1 MDRSRVR
8 WVSGVSR
15 RYLLAAGLGIVGT
28 SLLASCGQEAPAPVA
43 KPTVSAGVVA
53 PTATTAA
60 IAPATVPAAAAEK
73 PPVVAKPVTITVW
86 FPPTGNYTEYLTS
99 QTTLFQQ
106 SQDKVKVTVEPS
118 GATDKLQAS
127 IVAGTPPNLQQSNYI
142 PMFLWHAQ
150 GALEPVDQYMDKR
163 GKGDYHDWAREGS
176 TIQGKFFE
184 WPWMLNPT
192 GAVVNRTLLA
202 DRGAQAQMP
211 AQGTTADWTFD
222 QWRKLLQASATVT
235 GDVTKDV
242 YGTAFMG
249 TTTWYWEMMYLW
261 GNGAEIYNSDETK
274 VIVNSPEGVAGLEML
289 VDVQTKDRVAAPG
302 PEGLDTTKTF
312 ELFYT
317 KRAALVGGS
326 NANIGEVD
334 RRIKGGTLMAPFD
347 AAFIPP
353 PHAPGKRAAAFVAV
367 QSFLV
372 FKQSRDADTTVGA
385 MQFGAFLTD
394 TPAQQAITGIGELPV
409 RKSAGN
415 IYAGD
420 PNRTTGFAVIENGRS
435 MGRFPENGEVRV
447 LWQDAIR
454 AVWTREKTPK
464 DALNDLVRLSEPI
477 MAKNIARGG
486 TR

>member
-1 MDRSRVR
+1 MGQQAREAETAKT
-8 WVSGVSR
+8 R
-15 RYLLAAGLGIVGT
+15 R
-28 SLLASCGQEAPAPVA
+28 SLLGFGLWVTGGTTLLGCGQDTTPASQ
-43 KPTVSAGVVA
+43 KPTGAAPGAVPSATIAALA
-53 PTATTAA
+53 PTA
-60 IAPATVPAAAAEK
+60 APTVAEK
-73 PPVVAKPVTITVW
+73 PVAVSKPVTITVW
-86 FPPTGNYTEYLTS
+86 FPATGNYTEYLTN
-99 QTTLFQQ
+99 QTALFQQ

-118 GATDKLQAS
+118 AATDKLQAS
-127 IVAGTPPNLQQSNYI
+127 VVAGTPPNLWQANYI
-142 PMFLWHAQ
+142 PMFLWHSQ
-150 GALEPVDQYMDKR
+150 GALESVDQYLDKR
-163 GKGDYHDWAREGS
+163 GKADYYDWARDGS
-176 TIQGKFFE
+176 TVQGKLFQ

-192 GAVVNRTLLA
+192 GAVINRTIAA
-202 DRGAQAQMP
+202 DRGASSLVPQ
-211 AQGTTADWTFD
+211 QGAKSDWTFE
-222 QWRKLLQASATVT
+222 QWRKLLQATATIA
-235 GDVTKDV
+235 GDETKDV

-274 VIVNSPEGVAGLEML
+274 VIVNSPEGIAGLEML
-289 VDVQTKDRVAAPG
+289 LDVQTKDRVGAPA
-302 PEGLDTTKTF
+302 PDGLDATKTF

-317 KRAALVGGS
+317 KRAVLVGGS

-334 RRIKGGTLMAPFD
+334 RRMKQGTIIAPFD

-353 PHAPGKRAAAFVAV
+353 PHAPGKKAAAFVAV

-372 FKQSRDADTTVGA
+372 FKQSRDPDTAVGA
-385 MQFGAFLTD
+385 MQFGSFLTD

-415 IYAGD
+415 IYASD

-435 MGRFPENGEVRV
+435 MGRFPENSEVRV

-454 AVWTREKTPK
+454 AVWKREKTPK
-464 DALNDLVRLSEPI
+464 DALNDLARLSEPI